1 MIDIALLGTGGMMP
15 LPERALTSLYVRYMG
30 HSILIDCGEGTQ
42 TRIRL
47 TPFNFKS
54 IDVILITHFHGDHMS
69 GLPGLLLSMGNESR
83 TEPVTIYGPS
93 GITDVVNALR
103 VLAVE
108 LPYEVRIVEL
118 DTNKVTHFEC
128 LGLSVDALPLDHR
141 LSCLG
146 YNIRLARSGKFDAKK
161 AKELNIPVEFW
172 SRLQNGESVSGFAPS
187 DVLGEERKGLH
198 LLYATDTRPVDVLAE
213 YGKSADLMVLEG
225 IFGDPEKQSRAE
237 ETRHMM
243 MQEAASIAKEAGAK
257 ELWLTHFSPATV
269 EPWQYYEALKEIF
282 DNTIIPEDGRLT
294 TLRFGDK

>member
-15 LPERALTSLYVRYMG
+15 LPNRALTSLYVRYNG

-83 TEPVTIYGPS
+83 TEPVTIYGPK

-108 LPYEVRIVEL
+108 LPYEVRIIEL
-118 DTNKVTHFEC
+118 DTDKVTHFEC
-128 LGLSVDALPLDHR
+128 IGLDIDALPLEHK
-141 LSCLG
+141 LPCLG
-146 YNIRLARSGKFDAKK
+146 FNIRLHRSGKFDAMK
-161 AKELNIPVEFW
+161 AKELNIPVNLW
-172 SRLQNGESVSGFAPS
+172 RRLQNGENVGGFKPS

-198 LLYATDTRPVDVLAE
+198 ILYATDTRPVDVITK
-213 YGKSADLMVLEG
+213 YGKEADLLVLEG
-225 IFGDPEKQSRAE
+225 IFGDKEKQSRAE
-237 ETRHMM
+237 ETCHMM
-243 MQEAASIAKEAGAK
+243 MQEAANIAKEASAK
-257 ELWLTHFSPATV
+257 ELWLTHFSPATT
-269 EPWQYYEALKEIF
+269 EPGQYSEALKEIF
-282 DNTIIPEDGRLT
+282 FNTVIPDDGKLSH
-294 TLRFGDK
+294 LKFDDK